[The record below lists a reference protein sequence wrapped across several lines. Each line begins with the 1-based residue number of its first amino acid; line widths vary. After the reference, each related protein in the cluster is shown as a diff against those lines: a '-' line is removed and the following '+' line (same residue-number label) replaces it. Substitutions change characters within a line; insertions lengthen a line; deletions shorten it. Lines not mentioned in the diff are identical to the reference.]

1 MEQQIL
7 PVNLVSNGWKCK
19 SFPVGK
25 AGSHLV
31 YLFRLIAGA
40 LLLSFLFPNI
50 ANAQLLVN
58 KSFSPANVPP
68 AATSTL
74 TIQIFNNTATA
85 ATAVNLTD
93 NLPTTPTGL
102 TIGTGGLLS
111 NSCGGSVTA
120 TPGTTTV
127 TLTGGAVAASS
138 GGVAGQCT
146 ITVQVQTVAAS
157 AGQSYTN
164 TIPIANV
171 SSSIGGSTAPATA
184 TLSVSGVNAITG
196 AKTFTPTNLHGNGP
210 ATRMRIQLNNSNSF
224 PLTSVAFTDNF
235 PTQLELAATP
245 NVSNS
250 CGGTVTAVGGGVS
263 LALSGGT
270 IPASSN
276 CVIQADVV
284 ARLPNTAPNDGN
296 ATNTIAANNVT
307 SAQGARNTAAISRAI
322 RVQKAATVTKAFSP
336 AGIVA
341 GGTSTLTIT
350 LNNLNATAISG
361 FNFTDAMPTGLTV
374 VGPAATTCGGTASF
388 TATSLSVTG
397 GTLAAAPAGI
407 GSTSCTITAP
417 VTAATNGSYVN
428 SVPAG
433 NLAGISYNSA
443 TATLVVS
450 SVAASKAFSL
460 TTVPRTGVSTL
471 TITLINRTTTGT
483 ATVTSFTDNL
493 NTMGANIA
501 IAASPAATTT
511 CGGTLTAAAG
521 TTPITLTGGTI
532 PAATSATVP
541 GTCTITVPVQ
551 VGNTAA
557 TGTRTNSIAV
567 NGLQTNRGNN
577 NVAATAAIS
586 VAAPLTVSK
595 AFLPTTVARN
605 GVTRITVTITRAAN
619 AALFTGLAMTDP
631 LPTGWTVAP
640 TPSPATTCTGGTVT
654 AVSGATSFSLSGASL
669 GTVITSSSS
678 CTVAV
683 NVRAPTTLG
692 VHTNTIPIGN
702 VTANTAV
709 GAVSN
714 VAAGSA
720 TVTVVDGISINKSFS
735 PTSIIPGGTSRIT
748 IYINNPSSIGLALS
762 GVALTDTMPPGLVV
776 QSPANAT
783 FTATSGT
790 CTGTVNAVPG
800 AGSFGISSAS
810 ISSGAICELAV
821 DVTTNSV
828 GTLTNS
834 IPANSMTSTQGLSN
848 VNSTSASLLSS
859 GNADVSVTKSDAVAT
874 MVAGT
879 NTSYTITVT
888 NNSGA
893 LAVAGLPVEDDE
905 TADLTFP
912 AWTCSATPGSSCAA
926 PSGTGSIATTVTLAP
941 LGSATFTVTATANP
955 DSMAATV
962 ENIAIADP
970 AAAGVFDPVSSNNQ
984 ASDIN
989 TLTRSADV
997 RITKTATPMAPAV
1010 GGPIAFTLTAIND
1023 GPSTARA
1030 VEVTDALPTGYTFV
1044 SATPSI
1050 GSFAD
1055 PDWTVGDL
1063 SPAASATLVIN
1074 ATVNA
1079 SGDYQNVATITTTT
1093 ADPLGTN
1100 NTATITPNTV
1110 GLRIEKTSSVLSDG
1124 ISGANPKAIPGAII
1138 EYRIT
1143 VFNEGSATIDSD
1155 SIILEDILPTSVASY
1170 VSTLSGAPVTIVE
1183 GPNPSGLSFTYATDV
1198 SWSNQAGGGSP
1209 YSYTPVP
1216 DGAGYDSAVTGI
1228 RINPKGTM
1236 AGGSLANPSSFTIV
1250 VRARVE

>member
-1 MEQQIL
+1 M
-7 PVNLVSNGWKCK
+7 
-19 SFPVGK
+19 
-25 AGSHLV
+25 
-31 YLFRLIAGA
+31 YLFRLIVGA
-40 LLLSFLFPNI
+40 LLLSVLFPNI

-58 KSFSPANVPP
+58 KSFSPANIPP

-93 NLPTTPTGL
+93 NLPTSPTGL
-102 TIGTGGLLS
+102 TIGPGGLLS
-111 NSCGGSVTA
+111 NSCGGTVTA

-157 AGQSYTN
+157 AGQSYSN

-171 SSSIGGSTAPATA
+171 SSSIGGSVSPATA

-196 AKTFTPTNLHGNGP
+196 SKTFTPTNLHGNGP

-224 PLTSVAFTDNF
+224 PLTNVAFTDNF

-250 CGGTVTAVGGGVS
+250 CGGAVTAVGGGFS

-270 IPASSN
+270 IPASGN

-284 ARLPNTAPNDGN
+284 ARLPNTSPNDGN
-296 ATNTIAANNVT
+296 ATNSIAANNVT
-307 SAQGARNTAAISRAI
+307 SAQGARNTAAISRTI
-322 RVQKAATVTKAFSP
+322 RVQKAASVTKAFSP

-341 GGTSTLTIT
+341 GGSSTLTIT
-350 LNNLNATAISG
+350 LRNFNATAISG
-361 FNFTDAMPTGLTV
+361 FNFTDTMPAGITV
-374 VGPAATTCGGTASF
+374 VGPATTTCGGTASF
-388 TATSLSVTG
+388 TATSLTVTG
-397 GTLAAAPAGI
+397 GNLAAAPSGI
-407 GSTSCTITAP
+407 GSTSCTLTATVTAP
-417 VTAATNGSYVN
+417 ANGSFAN

-433 NLAGISYNSA
+433 NLAGISYSA
-443 TATLVVS
+443 ASATLVVS
-450 SVAASKAFSL
+450 SVAVSKAFSL
-460 TTVPRTGVSTL
+460 TTVPRTGVTTL

-511 CGGTLTAAAG
+511 CGGTLTAGAG

-532 PAATSATVP
+532 PAAASAAVP

-557 TGTRTNSIAV
+557 TGTRTNTIAV

-577 NVAATAAIS
+577 NVAAAATVS

-631 LPTGWTVAP
+631 LPSGWTVAP
-640 TPSPATTCTGGTVT
+640 TPSPTTTCTGGTVT

-669 GTVITSSSS
+669 GTVITSSAS

-720 TVTVVDGISINKSFS
+720 AVTVVDGVSINKSFS
-735 PTSIIPGGTSRIT
+735 PISIIPGGTSRIT
-748 IYINNPSSIGLALS
+748 IFINNPSSIGIAMT
-762 GVALTDTMPPGLVV
+762 GATLTDNLPSGLVI

-790 CTGTVNAVPG
+790 CTGLINAVPG
-800 AGSFGISSAS
+800 TGTFGISSAS

-821 DVTTNSV
+821 DVTTNAV
-828 GTLTNS
+828 GTLTNT
-834 IPANSMTSTQGLSN
+834 IPANNMTSTQGLSN
-848 VNSTSASLLSS
+848 VNSSSASLLSS
-859 GNADVSVTKSDAVAT
+859 GNADVAVTKSDPVAT

-879 NTSYTITVT
+879 NTTYTITIT
-888 NNSGA
+888 NNSSA

-912 AWTCSATPGSSCAA
+912 AWTCAATPGSSCAA
-926 PSGTGSIATTVTLAP
+926 PSGTGAIATTVTLAP
-941 LGSATFTVTATANP
+941 LGVATFTLTATANP

-962 ENIAIADP
+962 ENIAIVDP
-970 AAAGVFDPVSSNNQ
+970 AAAGVFDPVSINNQ

-997 RITKTATPMAPAV
+997 RVTKTASPLAPPV
-1010 GGPIAFTLTAIND
+1010 GGPVAFTITAIND

-1030 VEVTDALPTGYTFV
+1030 IEVTDALPTGYTFV
-1044 SATPSI
+1044 SATPGV

-1063 SPAASATLVIN
+1063 SPGTNATLVIN
-1074 ATVNA
+1074 ATVNPT
-1079 SGDYQNVATITTTT
+1079 GDYQNVATITTTT
-1093 ADPLGTN
+1093 PDPLATN
-1100 NTATITPNTV
+1100 NTATLTPSTV
-1110 GLRIEKTSSVLSDG
+1110 GLRIEKSSSVLSDG
-1124 ISGANPKAIPGAII
+1124 VSGSNPKAIPGAII

-1143 VFNEGSATIDSD
+1143 VFNEGTAAIDSD
-1155 SIILEDILPTSVASY
+1155 SIVIEDIMPGSISSY
-1170 VSTLSGAPVTIVE
+1170 VSTVSGMPVTFVE
-1183 GPNPSGLSFTYATDV
+1183 GPNPSGLTFTYATDV
-1198 SWSNQAGGGSP
+1198 GWSNQTGGGPPFTYAPSP
-1209 YSYTPVP
+1209 DV
-1216 DGAGYDSAVTGI
+1216 AGYDGAVTGI

-1236 AGGSLANPSSFTIV
+1236 AAGSLASPSSFTIV
-1250 VRARVE
+1250 IRARVD